1 MVRYSKI
8 YDIFFNSVFMVIYAF
23 LAINFTAKH
32 NIHDL
37 KQVITMLV
45 ITSCAYLLYSKNS
58 ISKSFCYL
66 ILSSFCIG
74 YLYLKEYHFIENIS
88 FDQLTTLTIFSIIFL
103 VPPFDIVSGQDEHRQ
118 QGIIELILQYI
129 FIFCVS
135 VSINEPKICSVF
147 SLVIIF
153 STSLSLI
160 YNAREIDG
168 LSLAKFY
175 ISLLLFAYDKGIDIE
190 LGKALFCTLF
200 IVNIAYKIVI
210 EKTEK
215 IYIRN
220 IMYVITG
227 AAPLV
232 LLHEMIEAYIFT
244 IYLLLLHIF
253 LPKFGKLSNALQ
265 LAMQFLASLTD
276 EIEYKKYD
284 INCSFITLARPK
296 INLSFAIIFIFFILG
311 IILII

>member
-1 MVRYSKI
+1 MAENLRAR
-8 YDIFFNSVFMVIYAF
+8 D
-23 LAINFTAKH
+23 

-37 KQVITMLV
+37 KQIVTMLV

-74 YLYLKEYHFIENIS
+74 YLYLKEYHLLENIGP
-88 FDQLTTLTIFSIIFL
+88 DQLIMLAILSIIFL
-103 VPPFDIVSGQDEHRQ
+103 VPPFDIVSSQDEVRQ
-118 QGIIELILQYI
+118 QSIVELILQYI

-135 VSINEPKICSVF
+135 VSINEPKICTA
-147 SLVIIF
+147 LGLMIIF
-153 STSLSLI
+153 STSLRAI
-160 YNAREIDG
+160 YNGREIG
-168 LSLAKFY
+168 ALSLAKLY

-215 IYIRN
+215 IYIKN

-232 LLHEMIEAYIFT
+232 LLHAMIEAYIFT
-244 IYLLLLHIF
+244 IYILLLHIF

-265 LAMQFLASLTD
+265 LAVQFLARLID
-276 EIEYKKYD
+276 KIEYKKYD
-284 INCSFITLARPK
+284 INWGAINLARPK